1 MQYGLIGEHLGH
13 SYSKLIQEKLL
24 DHYTYDIHPVEK
36 KDLDTFMREHAFK
49 AINVTIPYKK
59 DVIPYLTEMDDASK
73 KIGAVNTI
81 VNKNGNLY
89 GYNTDGEA
97 FLDMIKAN
105 NLSFE
110 NRKIAI
116 MGTGPAARTISTIIE
131 DNYRTKSINFLSR
144 KETKGTTVNYKE
156 MRKLSF
162 VNTVIN
168 CTPIGMYPAMGDY
181 GISPR
186 IFNKANLAIDLSY
199 NPRRTPFLV
208 NFQKVGKNVRILNGL
223 EMLINQAIY
232 SQKIYFNREISLKN
246 INNIYHNIL
255 SRQVNIVFIGLP
267 GAGKTTIGRELS
279 KKYSKD
285 FIDLDELIESK
296 EKTSVKN
303 IILNKGIEYFRELEN
318 KYLLILSKEQGKIIA
333 LGGGTLVNR
342 NINRLLCNSI
352 FIYLKR
358 DLGLINRDIDYSSHP
373 TIINKDLE
381 SLLHERQDAY
391 DAYKDFEV
399 DNNGSIRRTIALIGD
414 IIDESFNYKR
424 A

>member
-1 MQYGLIGEHLGH
+1 MKYGLIGKNLKH
-13 SYSKLIQEKLL
+13 SYSKLIHESLQNIVYDVLDIDENEVYELL
-24 DHYTYDIHPVEK
+24 QKRD
-36 KDLDTFMREHAFK
+36 FNF
-49 AINVTIPYKK
+49 INVTSPYKEFVISYL
-59 DVIPYLTEMDDASK
+59 DVISPLVK
-73 KIGAVNTI
+73 KTKSCNLI
-81 VNKNGNLY
+81 VSRKGKLY

-116 MGTGPAARTISTIIE
+116 MGTGPASRTIATIIE

-144 KETKGTTVNYKE
+144 KSTKGTIVNYKE

-162 VNTVIN
+162 VNTIVN
-168 CTPIGMYPAMGDY
+168 CTPIGMYPAMQDY

-208 NFQKVGKNVRILNGL
+208 NFQKLGKNVRILNGL

-255 SRQVNIVFIGLP
+255 SRQVNIVLIGLP
-267 GAGKTTIGRELS
+267 GSGKTTIGRELG

-303 IILNKGIEYFRELEN
+303 IILNKGIEYFRDLEN
-318 KYLLILSKEQGKIIA
+318 KYLLTLAKEQGKIIA

-414 IIDESFNYKR
+414 IIDESFNNKR